1 MKRRP
6 SASLSLRGDFAWLLA
21 IFLLALALRVTW
33 LHFVDPS
40 PTDGRVDDA
49 AVYHRT
55 AVAIS
60 NGEGFQWEDGFS
72 GPPGGPFEMAPT
84 AYWSVGYPAM
94 LAGVYLLTDT
104 NVLGAKLFNAVLGAA
119 TCLLVYVVGR
129 QVFDRRAGLVGA
141 GILALFPSQVFLPTL
156 LMTETPWTFLT
167 MLLLALT
174 LVLTLRGNRVDAET
188 AKSRLRVFGYAGRA
202 SWLPVALLG
211 LAFGAASLVRG
222 EMLAFPLVLVAV
234 WAIAYRSGRR
244 AAGYGVVAVAAM
256 LLALLP
262 WTLRNWKALG
272 YPVLVSTGSADNLVT
287 GHWPG
292 ADGLGS
298 FVPGIEANN
307 AHKELPAPEREVAV
321 YKEEVRRA
329 LSFMVHNP
337 SKELELIPKKLRHFY
352 QRDSRPLDLIRL
364 HPYALSEQN
373 KDLFSNVANVYYY
386 CAAGLALLGLPL
398 WLSLRNPKKLLI
410 VAFVIYYSFLFG
422 FVFIG
427 EERLH
432 AAVIPVLSLLAAVP
446 LAWARERAPRLLG
459 RGT

>member
-1 MKRRP
+1 MKRG
-6 SASLSLRGDFAWLLA
+6 AFVSLSPRRLLSRDVAWLLA

-40 PTDGRVDDA
+40 PTDGRIDDA
-49 AVYHRT
+49 AVYHRM

-72 GPPGGPFEMAPT
+72 GPPGGPFKMAPT

-94 LAGVYLLTDT
+94 LAGVYVLTDSD
-104 NVLGAKLFNAVLGAA
+104 VLSAKVLNAVLGAA

-129 QVFDRRAGLVGA
+129 QVFDRRVGLVGA

-174 LVLTLRGNRVDAET
+174 LVLTLRAEPFQ
-188 AKSRLRVFGYAGRA
+188 SRRHAFHQ
-202 SWLPVALLG
+202 SWLAVALLG

-222 EMLAFPLVLVAV
+222 EMLAFPLVLVGV

-244 AAGYGVVAVAAM
+244 AVGYGVVALVAM
-256 LLALLP
+256 LAALMP
-262 WTLRNWKALG
+262 WTLRNWKELG
-272 YPVLVSTGSADNLVT
+272 YPVLVSTGSADNLLA

-298 FVPGIEANN
+298 FVPGIEVNN
-307 AHKELPAPEREVAV
+307 EHKDLPAPDREIAV
-321 YKEEVRRA
+321 YKSEVRRA

-337 SKELELIPKKLRHFY
+337 GTELDLIPKKLKHFY

-364 HPYALSEQN
+364 HPYALSEHN
-373 KDLFSNVANVYYY
+373 KDLFSDIANAYYY

-398 WLSLRNPKKLLI
+398 WFSLRNPRKLLI
-410 VAFVIYYSFLFG
+410 VAFVLYYSFLFG

-446 LAWARERAPRLLG
+446 LAWVSERMPRLFG
-459 RGT
+459 RRARAG

>member
-6 SASLSLRGDFAWLLA
+6 FASLSLRGDFAWLLA

-33 LHFVDPS
+33 LHFVDPL

-49 AVYHRT
+49 AVYNRM
-55 AVAIS
+55 ALFIKS
-60 NGEGFQWEDGFS
+60 GDGFQWEDGFS

-104 NVLGAKLFNAVLGAA
+104 NVLSAKLLNAFLGAA
-119 TCLLVYVVGR
+119 TCVLVYVVGR
-129 QVFDRRAGLVGA
+129 QVFDRRVGLVGA

-174 LVLTLRGNRVDAET
+174 LILTLRGKT
-188 AKSRLRVFGYAGRA
+188 

-211 LAFGAASLVRG
+211 LAFGGASLVRG

-262 WTLRNWKALG
+262 WTLRNWKELG
-272 YPVLVSTGSADNLVT
+272 YPVLVSTGSADNLVA

-307 AHKELPAPEREVAV
+307 AYKELPAPEREVAV

-329 LSFMVHNP
+329 LSFMVHNR

-364 HPYALSEQN
+364 HPYALSERN

-446 LAWARERAPRLLG
+446 LAWASKRAPRLLG
-459 RGT
+459 RGA

>member
-1 MKRRP
+1 MTRRP
-6 SASLSLRGDFAWLLA
+6 FAPLSLRGPASRDVAWLLV

-40 PTDGRVDDA
+40 PTDGRIDDA

-94 LAGVYLLTDT
+94 LAGVYILTDS
-104 NVLGAKLFNAVLGAA
+104 NVLDAKLFNAVLGAA
-119 TCLLVYVVGR
+119 TCVLVYVVGR
-129 QVFDRRAGLVGA
+129 QVFDRRVGLVGA

-174 LVLTLRGNRVDAET
+174 LVLTLRG
-188 AKSRLRVFGYAGRA
+188 KP

-256 LLALLP
+256 LVALLP
-262 WTLRNWKALG
+262 WTMRNWKALG
-272 YPVLVSTGSADNLVT
+272 YPVLVSTGSADNLVA

-321 YKEEVRRA
+321 YKEEIRRA

-337 SKELELIPKKLRHFY
+337 SKELDLIPKKLKHFY
-352 QRDSRPLDLIRL
+352 QRDSRLLDLIRL

-373 KDLFSNVANVYYY
+373 RDLLSNVANVYYY

-398 WLSLRNPKKLLI
+398 WLSLRNSKKLLI

-446 LAWARERAPRLLG
+446 LAWASERAPRLLG
-459 RGT
+459 RRA

>member
-6 SASLSLRGDFAWLLA
+6 FASLSLRGDSAWLLA

-60 NGEGFQWEDGFS
+60 KGEGFQWEDGFS
-72 GPPGGPFEMAPT
+72 GPPGGPFDMAPT
-84 AYWSVGYPAM
+84 AYWSVGYPAT

-104 NVLGAKLFNAVLGAA
+104 NILGAKLLNAVLGAA
-119 TCLLVYVVGR
+119 TCLLVYVVGKE
-129 QVFDRRAGLVGA
+129 VFGRRVGLVGA
-141 GILALFPSQVFLPTL
+141 GILAVFPSQVFLPTL

-174 LVLTLRGNRVDAET
+174 LILTLRGKT
-188 AKSRLRVFGYAGRA
+188 

-222 EMLAFPLVLVAV
+222 EMLAFPLVLIAV

-244 AAGYGVVAVAAM
+244 AVGYGVVAVAAM
-256 LLALLP
+256 LMALLP

-272 YPVLVSTGSADNLVT
+272 YPVLVSTGAADNLVA

-298 FVPGIEANN
+298 FVPGIEAND

-364 HPYALSEQN
+364 HPYALSEEN
-373 KDLFSNVANVYYY
+373 KELFSNVANAYYY
-386 CAAGLALLGLPL
+386 CAAGLALLSLPL

-446 LAWARERAPRLLG
+446 LVWASERAPRLLG

>member
-1 MKRRP
+1 MTRRP
-6 SASLSLRGDFAWLLA
+6 FASLSLRGVTSRDMAWLLA

-33 LHFVDPS
+33 IHFVDPS
-40 PTDGRVDDA
+40 PTDGRIDDA

-60 NGEGFQWEDGFS
+60 DGEGFQWEDGFS
-72 GPPGGPFEMAPT
+72 GPSGGPFKMAPT

-104 NVLGAKLFNAVLGAA
+104 NVLSAKLLNAVLGAA
-119 TCLLVYVVGR
+119 TGVLVYVVGR
-129 QVFDRRAGLVGA
+129 QVFDRRVGLIGA
-141 GILALFPSQVFLPTL
+141 GILAFFPSQVFLPTL

-174 LVLTLRGNRVDAET
+174 LVLTLRGKT
-188 AKSRLRVFGYAGRA
+188 T
-202 SWLPVALLG
+202 WLPVALLG

-244 AAGYGVVAVAAM
+244 ALGFGVVAVAAM
-256 LLALLP
+256 LVALLP
-262 WTLRNWKALG
+262 WTLRNWRALG
-272 YPVLVSTGSADNLVT
+272 YPVLISTGSADNLLA
-287 GHWPG
+287 GHWSG

-298 FVPGIEANN
+298 FVPGIEVNN
-307 AHKELPAPEREVAV
+307 AHKDLLAPEREVVV
-321 YKEEVRRA
+321 YKEEIRRA

-337 SKELELIPKKLRHFY
+337 SKELDLVPKKLKHFY

-364 HPYALSEQN
+364 HTYALSDN
-373 KDLFSNVANVYYY
+373 KKDFLSNVANVYYY
-386 CAAGLALLGLPL
+386 GAAGLALLGLPL
-398 WLSLRNPKKLLI
+398 WFSLRNPKKLLI
-410 VAFVIYYSFLFG
+410 AAFVLYYSFLFG

-432 AAVIPVLSLLAAVP
+432 AAVIPALSLLAAVP
-446 LAWARERAPRLLG
+446 LAWASERAPRLLG
-459 RGT
+459 RAA

>member
-1 MKRRP
+1 
-6 SASLSLRGDFAWLLA
+6 
-21 IFLLALALRVTW
+21 VTW
-33 LHFVDPS
+33 LHFVDPL

-72 GPPGGPFEMAPT
+72 GPPGGPFKMAPT

-94 LAGVYLLTDT
+94 LAGVYVLTDT
-104 NVLGAKLFNAVLGAA
+104 NVLSAKLLNAVLGAA
-119 TCLLVYVVGR
+119 TCVLVFVVGR
-129 QVFDRRAGLVGA
+129 QVFDRRVGLVGA

-156 LMTETPWTFLT
+156 LMTETPWAFLT

-174 LVLTLRGNRVDAET
+174 LILTLRGKT
-188 AKSRLRVFGYAGRA
+188 

-211 LAFGAASLVRG
+211 LAFGGASLVRG

-272 YPVLVSTGSADNLVT
+272 YPVLVSTGSADNLVA

-307 AHKELPAPEREVAV
+307 AHKELPEPEREIAV

-364 HPYALSEQN
+364 HSYALSEQN

-446 LAWARERAPRLLG
+446 LAWASKRAPRLLG
-459 RGT
+459 RGA

>member
-1 MKRRP
+1 MSRRP
-6 SASLSLRGDFAWLLA
+6 FASLSRSDVPWLLA
-21 IFLLALALRVTW
+21 IFLLALALRLTW
-33 LHFVDPS
+33 IHFVDPS
-40 PTDGRVDDA
+40 PTDGRIDDA

-72 GPPGGPFEMAPT
+72 GPPGGPFKMEPT

-104 NVLGAKLFNAVLGAA
+104 NILSAKLLNAVLGAA
-119 TCLLVYVVGR
+119 TCVLVYVVGR
-129 QVFDRRAGLVGA
+129 EVFGRRAGLIGA

-167 MLLLALT
+167 LLLLALT
-174 LVLTLRGNRVDAET
+174 LVLTLRGST
-188 AKSRLRVFGYAGRA
+188 
-202 SWLPVALLG
+202 SWLPVAILG

-222 EMLAFPLVLVAV
+222 EMLAFPLALVAV
-234 WAIAYRSGRR
+234 WAIAYRSGRQ
-244 AAGYGVVAVAAM
+244 AVGYGAVAIAAM

-262 WTLRNWKALG
+262 WTVRNWKVLG
-272 YPVLVSTGSADNLVT
+272 YPVLVSTGSADNLLA
-287 GHWPG
+287 GHWSG

-298 FVPGIEANN
+298 FVPGIEVNN
-307 AHKELPAPEREVAV
+307 AHKDLPAPEREVVV

-329 LSFMVHNP
+329 FTFMVHNP
-337 SKELELIPKKLRHFY
+337 SKELELIPKKLKHFY
-352 QRDSRPLDLIRL
+352 QRDTRPLDLIRL

-373 KDLFSNVANVYYY
+373 KDLFSNIANVYYY
-386 CAAGLALLGLPL
+386 CAAGLALLGAPL
-398 WLSLRNPKKLLI
+398 WFSIRNPKKLLI
-410 VAFVIYYSFLFG
+410 VAFVLYYSFLFG

-446 LAWARERAPRLLG
+446 LAWVSERAPRLLK
-459 RGT
+459 RAV